1 MKMSLNSKF
10 NKQNIIRFLVILG
23 IILSVFGISQ
33 KLFGIIFIDFGKKI
47 IDNYLQRSYE
57 ESKKLFITL
66 SLMKGTTDVIEGSTI
81 NLNSIVGIDLQVG
94 DIIQPIYDV
103 INTIWKVS
111 FASVIILKIE
121 TLYYEIFKGKI
132 ANILIISSLLTY
144 FPSLY
149 FKNKISVI
157 SKRISKYI
165 FLIITFIYLVIPTS
179 IFISSG
185 ITKYFED
192 EYQKPAV
199 VELNKNFDKLS
210 KVKDELFTLEENK
223 SIFNIPAQINGTKQK
238 IKNLTNEI
246 EIVSKN
252 IIDYTPIIVGIML
265 LSYIILPLAI
275 LFLLYKLVRII
286 FVEKLLKQWY
296 NSLGG
301 GDIPWE
307 NY

>member
-286 FVEKLLKQWY
+286 FVEKLLKQ
-296 NSLGG
+296 
-301 GDIPWE
+301 
-307 NY
+307 

>member
-1 MKMSLNSKF
+1 M
-10 NKQNIIRFLVILG
+10 
-23 IILSVFGISQ
+23 
-33 KLFGIIFIDFGKKI
+33 
-47 IDNYLQRSYE
+47 
-57 ESKKLFITL
+57 
-66 SLMKGTTDVIEGSTI
+66 
-81 NLNSIVGIDLQVG
+81 
-94 DIIQPIYDV
+94 
-103 INTIWKVS
+103 
-111 FASVIILKIE
+111 
-121 TLYYEIFKGKI
+121 
-132 ANILIISSLLTY
+132 
-144 FPSLY
+144 
-149 FKNKISVI
+149 
-157 SKRISKYI
+157 
-165 FLIITFIYLVIPTS
+165 IPTS